1 MVGGGPGDKGCA
13 QELEKAPTRI
23 DADPE
28 EWVMRELRERFP
40 ASVTD
45 LSRVRPGLL
54 RARIK
59 REDLYDACK
68 ALKEALCFE
77 HMSMISAVDYPD
89 RFEVVY
95 HVSSYRNN
103 VMLELITKTPKD
115 DPTVDSVSDLWGGAN
130 WQEREAY
137 DLMGIT
143 FKDHPKL
150 ERILMLKD
158 TLYHPLRKDFRG

>member
-1 MVGGGPGDKGCA
+1 MVEGGRRGGGGG
-13 QELEKAPTRI
+13 QELERAPARV

-28 EWVMRELRERFP
+28 ERVLRGLMEGFP
-40 ASVTD
+40 SS
-45 LSRVRPGLL
+45 LSEAKRVRPGLL

-59 REDLYDACK
+59 REDLYDSCR
-68 ALKEALCFE
+68 LLRESLGFE

-95 HVSSYRNN
+95 HVSSYQNN
-103 VMLELITKTPKD
+103 MTLELITTTPKD
-115 DPTVDSVSDLWGGAN
+115 DPKVDSVSDIWGGAN

-143 FKDHPKL
+143 FEGHPKL

>member
-1 MVGGGPGDKGCA
+1 MSGEGPENARIRDMEAAPSRIDSDPGDRV
-13 QELEKAPTRI
+13 L
-23 DADPE
+23 
-28 EWVMRELRERFP
+28 RELKERFP
-40 ASVTD
+40 GSALD
-45 LSRVRPGLL
+45 ASRVKPGLV
-54 RARIK
+54 RARIR
-59 REDLYDACK
+59 REDLYEACRHLRDA
-68 ALKEALCFE
+68 LGFE
-77 HMSMISAVDYPD
+77 HMSMISAVDYPE

-95 HVSSYRNN
+95 HISSYRNN
-103 VMLELITKTPKD
+103 MMLELITATPKD
-115 DPTVDSVSDLWGGAN
+115 DPTVDSVSSLWGGAN

>member
-1 MVGGGPGDKGCA
+1 MTEGGQG
-13 QELEKAPTRI
+13 ELEKAPTRI
-23 DADPE
+23 GADPE
-28 EWVMRELRERFP
+28 ERVLRGLRERFP
-40 ASVTD
+40 SSISDAG
-45 LSRVRPGLL
+45 RVRPGLL
-54 RARIK
+54 RARVR
-59 REDLYDACK
+59 REDLYRACR
-68 ALKEALCFE
+68 LLRDDLGFE

-95 HVSSYRNN
+95 HITSYQNRL
-103 VMLELITKTPKD
+103 VLELMASTPRD
-115 DPTVDSVSDLWGGAN
+115 DPTVDSVSDIWGGAN

-143 FKDHPKL
+143 FKGHPKL

>member
-1 MVGGGPGDKGCA
+1 MTGGGQENRGDA

-23 DADPE
+23 DGDPE
-28 EWVMRELRERFP
+28 ERVLRELVDRFP
-40 ASVTD
+40 GSAS
-45 LSRVRPGLL
+45 SIARVRPGLV

-59 REDLYDACK
+59 REDLHDSCRLLRDA
-68 ALKEALCFE
+68 LGFE

-95 HVSSYRNN
+95 HISSYQNN
-103 VMLELITKTPKD
+103 ITLELISQTPKD
-115 DPTVDSVSDLWGGAN
+115 DPTIDSVSDIWGGAN

-158 TLYHPLRKDFRG
+158 TL

>member
-1 MVGGGPGDKGCA
+1 MVGGEQG
-13 QELEKAPTRI
+13 ELEKAPTRI
-23 DADPE
+23 GGDPE
-28 EWVMRELRERFP
+28 GRVLRGLREGFP
-40 ASVTD
+40 SSVSD
-45 LSRVRPGLL
+45 AGRVRPGLL
-54 RARIK
+54 RARVR
-59 REDLYDACK
+59 REDLYASCRLLRDD
-68 ALKEALCFE
+68 LGFE

-95 HVSSYRNN
+95 HISSYQNN
-103 VMLELITKTPKD
+103 LVVELITSTPRD
-115 DPTVDSVSDLWGGAN
+115 DPTVDSVSDIWGGAN

-143 FKDHPKL
+143 FKGHPKL

>member
-1 MVGGGPGDKGCA
+1 MH
-13 QELEKAPTRI
+13 
-23 DADPE
+23 DAC
-28 EWVMRELRERFP
+28 R
-40 ASVTD
+40 
-45 LSRVRPGLL
+45 LL
-54 RARIK
+54 R
-59 REDLYDACK
+59 DA
-68 ALKEALCFE
+68 LGFE

-95 HVSSYRNN
+95 HISSYQNN
-103 VMLELITKTPKD
+103 LTLELIAQTPKD
-115 DPTVDSVSDLWGGAN
+115 DPVIDSVSDIWGGAN

>member
-1 MVGGGPGDKGCA
+1 MVEGGRGRGVGE
-13 QELEKAPTRI
+13 ELEKAHTRI

-28 EWVMRELRERFP
+28 ERVLRGLKEGFP
-40 ASVTD
+40 SS
-45 LSRVRPGLL
+45 LSDAKRLRPGLL

-59 REDLYDACK
+59 REDLYDSCR
-68 ALKEALCFE
+68 LLRESLGFE
-77 HMSMISAVDYPD
+77 HISMISAVDYPD

-95 HVSSYRNN
+95 HISSYENN
-103 VMLELITKTPKD
+103 LTIELITTTPRE
-115 DPTVDSVSDLWGGAN
+115 DPKVDSVSDIWGGAN

-143 FKDHPKL
+143 FEGHPKL

>member
-1 MVGGGPGDKGCA
+1 MTGGGLENRGDA

-23 DADPE
+23 DGDPE
-28 EWVMRELRERFP
+28 ERVLRLLRDRFP
-40 ASVTD
+40 ASASDT
-45 LSRVRPGLL
+45 SRVRPGLV

-59 REDLYDACK
+59 REDLHGACRLLRDA
-68 ALKEALCFE
+68 LGFE

-95 HVSSYRNN
+95 HISSYHNN
-103 VMLELITKTPKD
+103 LTLELIARTPKD
-115 DPTVDSVSDLWGGAN
+115 DPVIDSVSDIWGGAN

>member
-1 MVGGGPGDKGCA
+1 MTGGG
-13 QELEKAPTRI
+13 QEQPTGARHLEEAALRI

-28 EWVMRELRERFP
+28 ERVLRALRDRFP
-40 ASVTD
+40 EGVSGTE
-45 LSRVRPGLL
+45 RVRPGLV
-54 RARIK
+54 RARVV
-59 REDLYDACK
+59 REDLYDACE
-68 ALKEALCFE
+68 LLRGDHGFE

-95 HVSSYRNN
+95 HISSYQNN
-103 VMLELITKTPKD
+103 MVMELITRTPKD
-115 DPTVDSVSDLWGGAN
+115 DPRVDSVSDIWGGAN

-143 FKDHPKL
+143 FEGHPKL

-158 TLYHPLRKDFRG
+158 TLYHPLRKDFKG